1 MKQSRLSGNGGVK
14 EFFSKLSR
22 GLTIPIALLPIAGL
36 FLGIGA
42 GFENVIAQVMG
53 TDADPVKL
61 QQAQFVF
68 TVMKNIGDIVFANL
82 PTLFCLAV
90 ALAFAEDAGVAV
102 FSALIAWIIFNATQS
117 TMITEH
123 GSWGTTTGG
132 DPIWNL
138 EYYSVLW
145 YPNVPVSV
153 VTSNVGIQSLQT
165 SVFGGITIGLF
176 VAFLYNK
183 FHKFEMPK
191 VLGFFS
197 GTRFVPIITFLTVPL
212 LGFFFLMIWPILGM
226 GIDSFGKSMAGAPI
240 GLDALIFGLVERSLL
255 PFGLHAAFYTPLWY
269 TSAGGTLHD
278 ALDGGGVIAQDGG
291 AVGNQGIWFA
301 MQSLG
306 IPFDAINV
314 GVHGDWTSVVSS
326 NGDFMD
332 ISNKLTGVDYSLTL
346 GVNPGAYMQGKYPFM
361 MFGLPAAGL
370 AMVMASKKENRQVA
384 MSVIGAAALTSF
396 LTGITE
402 PIEYTFLF
410 IAPLMFYG
418 FHVWMAGISFWSLDL
433 LGSHIGMTFSGGIFD
448 YVLYGILPDAT
459 GFHSNSYWVLLVGA
473 IYAPIYYFVFY
484 FWITKFDIKT
494 PGRTE
499 GEVSM
504 VSKADYRSSKVSKKS
519 NNKVN
524 REERLS
530 LLVENLGGIDNVAK
544 IAACIT
550 RLRLTVNDREKIN
563 DDGLMKMGASGIVGK
578 QKNIQ
583 IIFGAE
589 ADIFKVELME
599 LKK

>member
-1 MKQSRLSGNGGVK
+1 MENTKQNVMKDSRLSGNGGIK

-42 GFENVIAQVMG
+42 GFENVVAQVMG
-53 TDADPVKL
+53 PDVDDTKL
-61 QQAQFVF
+61 KQAQFFFEVI
-68 TVMKNIGDIVFANL
+68 KNIGDIVFANL

-102 FSALIAWIIFNATQS
+102 FSALVGWIIFNATQS
-117 TMITEH
+117 TMIWDGGFDSR
-123 GSWGTTTGG
+123 GSQ
-132 DPIWNL
+132 IWN
-138 EYYSVLW
+138 VLW
-145 YPNVPVSV
+145 YTGVPDSV
-153 VTSNVGIQSLQT
+153 ITNNVGIQSLQT

-176 VAFLYNK
+176 VSFLYNK

-212 LGFFFLMIWPILGM
+212 LGFFFLMVWPVLGM
-226 GIDSFGKSMAGAPI
+226 GIDKFGQTMSSAPA

-269 TSAGGTLHD
+269 TAAGGSIYDTI
-278 ALDGGGVIAQDGG
+278 GGTGEVIAN
-291 AVGNQGIWFA
+291 GNQGIWFA
-301 MQSLG
+301 MQQLG
-306 IPFDAINV
+306 IPFNV
-314 GVHGDWTSVVSS
+314 ISHAGIYGDWTSSVDG
-326 NGDFMD
+326 NFMD
-332 ISNKLTGVDYSLTL
+332 IFNTKTNADYSITL

-361 MFGLPAAGL
+361 MFGLPAAGF

-402 PIEYTFLF
+402 PMEYTFLF

-418 FHVWMAGISFWSLDL
+418 FHVWMAGISFWVLDL

-494 PGRTE
+494 PGRTD
-499 GEVSM
+499 GEISM
-504 VSKADYRSSKVSKKS
+504 VSKADYRSSKSSKKS
-519 NNKVN
+519 SKKKVD
-524 REERLS
+524 RVERLDV
-530 LLVENLGGIDNVAK
+530 LVENLGGIDNVSK
-544 IAACIT
+544 IASCIT
-550 RLRLTVNDREKIN
+550 RLRLTVVDRKKVN
-563 DDGLMKMGASGIVGK
+563 DDELMKMGASGIVGK
-578 QKNIQ
+578 DKNIQ